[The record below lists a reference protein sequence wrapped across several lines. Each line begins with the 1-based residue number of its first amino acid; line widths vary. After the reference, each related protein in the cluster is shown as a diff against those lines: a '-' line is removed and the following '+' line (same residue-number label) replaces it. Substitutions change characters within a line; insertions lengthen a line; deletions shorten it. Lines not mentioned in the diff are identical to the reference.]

1 MIDDRQAMDR
11 IQQAV
16 RRYARSAI
24 TRGEALDDL
33 VDILEASGRD
43 VTDQTGDIRVASEP
57 RSWAASGGDDP
68 TAANPSRDS
77 ATPAR
82 NQPTLPF

>member
-43 VTDQTGDIRVASEP
+43 VTDQTGDIRIASEP
-57 RSWAASGGDDP
+57 RSWAASGGDEAP
-68 TAANPSRDS
+68 AAKLSLDGAS
-77 ATPAR
+77 PAR
-82 NQPTLPF
+82 DQPTLPF